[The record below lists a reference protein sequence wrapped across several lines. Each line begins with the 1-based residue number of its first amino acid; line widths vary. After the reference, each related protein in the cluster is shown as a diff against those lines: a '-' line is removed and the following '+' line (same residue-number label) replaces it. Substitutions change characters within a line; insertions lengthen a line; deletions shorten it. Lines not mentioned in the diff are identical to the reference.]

1 VKTESNKIAEAM
13 HRIGLRAREGAEAL
27 AGGIASAA
35 RGSGIGS
42 MGQRIP
48 DPPLVDPVRFKGLL
62 ILAIKILL
70 VVELASAFL
79 EGIKGQGWGR
89 FGVDLMVAG
98 ILWLMWERITRLVRE
113 EKEVSRRRMESGGEN
128 IRVWDAL
135 VFSLLWSDEIYM
147 EIPTDRRR
155 FVVIAYT
162 LITLGVVAAFIKIGS
177 GLMPLVIVA
186 VLVLAAVN
194 LLVWVVSLERGEKET
209 LQTELRLARQV
220 QESLMPKAS
229 PSPPGFDIAGYA
241 LPAREVG
248 GDQYDY
254 CWLGSAAVAL
264 GISVSDVS
272 GKGMQAAMAAVF
284 TSGAFAGDARTS
296 TSPAEILTRL
306 NRSVY
311 AHSRRGQFVA
321 FLLAVLDT
329 ERKTLTF
336 ANAGQVKPLLL
347 RDGKSEW
354 LESVGIHFP
363 LGMKE
368 DSLYAERTVELGPG
382 DVVLLLTDGFTDAMN
397 ASREQF
403 GPERLQRLLEQ
414 PGCSGRTARE
424 ILEVVVQNVRAHTAG
439 SPQHDDMTMVVL
451 RRT

>member
-1 VKTESNKIAEAM
+1 M
-13 HRIGLRAREGAEAL
+13 RRISLRAREGAEAL
-27 AGGIASAA
+27 AGNIESVA
-35 RGSGIGS
+35 RGSGLGKV
-42 MGQRIP
+42 GQRLP
-48 DPPLVDPVRFKGLL
+48 DPPLIDPVRFKGLL
-62 ILAIKILL
+62 VLAIKVLIVIEL
-70 VVELASAFL
+70 VSALL
-79 EGIKGQGWGR
+79 EGAQGQGWGR
-89 FGVDLMVAG
+89 FGVDLLIVG
-98 ILWLMWERITRLVRE
+98 VLYLMWEKITRLVRE
-113 EKEVSRRRMESGGEN
+113 EKESSRRRMETGGEN

-147 EIPTDRRR
+147 EIPNDRRR
-155 FVVIAYT
+155 LVVIAYT
-162 LITLGVVAAFIKIGS
+162 LITLGVVAVFLRIGS
-177 GLMPLVIVA
+177 GLMPLVIVG

-220 QESLMPKAS
+220 QESLMPKAN
-229 PSPPGFDIAGYA
+229 PSPHGFDIAGYA

-254 CWLGSAAVAL
+254 CWLGGSGVAL

-284 TSGAFAGDARTS
+284 TSGAFSGEARTS
-296 TSPAEILTRL
+296 SSPAEILTRL

-321 FLLAVLDT
+321 FLLAVLHT
-329 ERKTLTF
+329 EQKTLTF

-347 RDGKSEW
+347 HEGKAEW
-354 LESVGIHFP
+354 LESVGVHFP
-363 LGMKE
+363 LGMME
-368 DSLYAERTVELGPG
+368 DAVFSERTVPLGPG

-397 ASREQF
+397 NVREQF
-403 GPERLQRLLEQ
+403 GYERLHHLLER
-414 PGCSGRTARE
+414 PGIAGTSSRE
-424 ILEVVVQNVRAHTAG
+424 ILDLVVREVRQHTAG